1 MQDEHENMKYRG
13 APDRVHIADGER
25 ANMGD
30 TLAAALS
37 DRMRQGAAVAGDE
50 GAFYK
55 PLCPGCYMVALF
67 NAAVTLAKENGQSLT
82 ELGNSMAQ
90 AFAELAAGG
99 PDRTES
105 IHVVRDDGVD
115 SARIGAELWERAR
128 RGDA

>member
-1 MQDEHENMKYRG
+1 MKDDAHDDAWDAVVARG
-13 APDRVHIADGER
+13 GTGGEARNEAR
-25 ANMGD
+25 AAIN
-30 TLAAALS
+30 
-37 DRMRQGAAVAGDE
+37 
-50 GAFYK
+50 K